1 MESWETGLELY
12 KRTAAARALELVR
25 AGMLLGLGSGSTA
38 RYFIEGLGARVGEGL
53 RITAIATSRDS
64 EQRARSLGIPMV
76 QRLERPI
83 DLAVDGADEID
94 PARNCIKGRGGAF
107 LREKIV
113 AYASRRFVVVADE
126 TKAVPRL
133 GAGPVPVEVLSF
145 LWEETS
151 RRIQELGGGSVL
163 RSAGA
168 EPFRTD
174 NGNLVLDASFGVIPD
189 PSDLGIRLHAIPGVV
204 EHGLFVGMAN
214 AVIFAG
220 PAGVRVL
227 GDLSI

>member
-1 MESWETGLELY
+1 MDSGVDLEPY
-12 KRTAAARALELVR
+12 KRTAAERALELVR
-25 AGMLLGLGSGSTA
+25 PGMLLGLGTGSTA
-38 RYFIEGLGARVGEGL
+38 RYFIERLGARVAEGL

-64 EQRARSLGIPMV
+64 EERARSLGIPVV
-76 QRLERPI
+76 QTLERPI

-94 PARNCIKGRGGAF
+94 PARNCVKGRGGAF

-113 AYASRRFVVVADE
+113 AYASRRFVLVADE

-151 RRIQELGGGSVL
+151 RRIQELGGRPAL

-168 EPFRTD
+168 NPFRTD
-174 NGNLVLDASFGVIPD
+174 NGNLVLDVSFGIIPD
-189 PSDLGIRLHAIPGVV
+189 PHGLGIKLHAIPGVV
-204 EHGLFVGMAN
+204 EHGLFIGMAN
-214 AVIFAG
+214 AVILAG
-220 PAGVRVL
+220 PAGVREL